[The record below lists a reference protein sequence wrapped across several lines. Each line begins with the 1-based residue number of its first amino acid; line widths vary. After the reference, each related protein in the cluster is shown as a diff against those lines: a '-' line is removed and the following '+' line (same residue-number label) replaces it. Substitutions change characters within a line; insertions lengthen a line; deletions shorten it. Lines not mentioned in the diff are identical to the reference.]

1 MKVFKNYFTRILA
14 LVLMMAVL
22 LPFAPALAET
32 YSAAV
37 TAKSMRVYKNPYL
50 TGASTT
56 LSKYTVVR
64 VTDTQDGVAKMTYKG
79 VTIYGKLESLTA
91 VEEMAVKATVTKN
104 TRVYEKASTSSR
116 STVLKAGTEVYV
128 LAVNG
133 SAAMIEKNGVV
144 GYTYTSCL
152 KLEKNDFDTD
162 DEIGGGMEE
171 GGNTGSK
178 IEYSGSSVVI
188 EDIAAVVDVNS
199 MSVYKSASTSSKKL
213 GTLSYGQAVTVR
225 AYNSKWAYIELKGK
239 FGFCKLSSLIRA
251 NAYTEEEENPFDEP
265 ATGNPALDNAVPA
278 TVTAASVKV
287 YASPS
292 TSSKKLGTLQ
302 KGIQVN
308 VIKYNKTWAYIE
320 FSGTYG
326 YCSIKALTRNSDM
339 NPDDLPESSQEQI
352 DAAGAILG
360 VATVVTATAPM
371 YEKADTSSTS
381 TTLAMG
387 TSVNVHKYNN
397 TWAYCSVDQK
407 LGYIQLKYLSP
418 DNYAAL
424 ESGDS
429 GAAITSMEKALLNLG
444 YYDGNPGT
452 SYNADTVTAI
462 ERFQEACGM
471 TVTGMADV
479 NTLRV
484 LYAGHAP
491 VSPIL
496 NVTLKTGDENT
507 NVKRMQDRLYSLGY
521 YSKSSSVDGEF
532 GSNTAAA
539 VKLFQ
544 TAAGLSATGTANP
557 ETLKALYN
565 EKAPTLPSGKTPAD
579 GSNAQTGTATGSG
592 GNGNTTTMPSEL
604 ASSTST
610 YSSSSTNA
618 QKLEYVIY
626 VGQNQL
632 GKKYV
637 FATSGPNTFDCSGFT
652 KYCFGKIGKS
662 LPHSAK
668 SQGYNESTGTK
679 ILDAVDLVRGDL
691 VFFNTSSD
699 SDLCDHV
706 GIYLG
711 QQRFIHAGSGAGR
724 IVVSK
729 LNSSYY
735 SRVYSWGRRV
745 LNT

>member
-1 MKVFKNYFTRILA
+1 MKVFKNYFMRITA
-14 LVLMMAVL
+14 IVLMLAVL

-32 YSAAV
+32 YNAAV
-37 TAKSMRVYKNPYL
+37 TANSMRVYKNAYL
-50 TGASTT
+50 TGASTV
-56 LSKYTVVR
+56 LNKYTVVS
-64 VTDTQDGVAKMTYKG
+64 VLDSQEGVAKMKYRG
-79 VTIYGKLESLTA
+79 YIIYGRADALTP
-91 VEEMAVKATVTKN
+91 VEEMAVKATVIKT
-104 TRVYEKASTSSR
+104 TRVYERPSTASR
-116 STVLKAGTEVYV
+116 STILRAGTEVNI

-133 SAAMIEKNGVV
+133 QVAMIEKNGVV
-144 GYTYTSCL
+144 GYTFANCL
-152 KLEKNDFDTD
+152 ESEKNDFDQGG
-162 DEIGGGMEE
+162 EPGGGLDQEENE
-171 GGNTGSK
+171 GGK
-178 IEYSGSSVVI
+178 IEYTGNSVVI
-188 EDIAAVVDVNS
+188 ENIAAVVNVNRLN
-199 MSVYKSASTSSKKL
+199 VYKNTSSSASKL

-225 AYNSKWAYIELKGK
+225 AYNAKWAYIELNGR
-239 FGFCKLSSLIRA
+239 FGFCALSGLIRA
-251 NAYTEEEENPFDEP
+251 NSYTEEENNPFEEP
-265 ATGNPALDNAVPA
+265 STSNPALDNAIPA
-278 TVTAASVKV
+278 TVTAASLNV
-287 YASPS
+287 YSSPS

-308 VIKYNKTWAYIE
+308 VIKYNSTWAYIE

-326 YCSIKALTRNSDM
+326 YCGIKGLTRNSNVD
-339 NPDDLPESSQEQI
+339 PDDLPESSQEQI

-360 VATVVTATAPM
+360 IATVVTATAPM
-371 YEKADTSSTS
+371 YEKADTTSTS
-381 TTLAMG
+381 STLAMG

-397 TWAYCSVDQK
+397 VWAYCSVDSK

-429 GAAITSMEKALLNLG
+429 GAAVTSLEKALLNLG

-452 SYNADTVTAI
+452 SYNADTVTAV

-471 TVTGMADV
+471 TVTGMADI
-479 NTLRV
+479 NSLRV
-484 LYAGHAP
+484 LYAGYAP
-491 VSPIL
+491 VSPLL
-496 NVTLKTGDENT
+496 NLTLKSGDENT
-507 NVKRMQDRLYSLGY
+507 NVKRVQQRLYSLSY
-521 YSKSSSVDGEF
+521 YAKSSSVDGEF
-532 GSNTAAA
+532 GANTAAA
-539 VKLFQ
+539 IKLFQ
-544 TAAGLSATGTANP
+544 TAAGISANGIADP
-557 ETLKALYN
+557 ATLKALYN
-565 EKAPTLPSGKTPAD
+565 EKAPSLPSGKTPAD
-579 GSNAQTGTATGSG
+579 TSSSQTGTATGSG
-592 GNGNTTTMPSEL
+592 GNGNTTVMPSDL

-610 YSSSSTNA
+610 YSASSTNA

-668 SQGYNESTGTK
+668 NQGYNESTGTK

-711 QQRFIHAGSGAGR
+711 QQRFIHAGSGAGK

>member
-1 MKVFKNYFTRILA
+1 MKVFKNYLMRILA
-14 LVLMMAVL
+14 LVLMLAIL
-22 LPFAPALAET
+22 LPIAPALAESYT
-32 YSAAV
+32 AAV
-37 TAKSMRVYKNPYL
+37 TANSMRVYKNAFL

-56 LSKYTVVR
+56 LSKYTVVK
-64 VTDTQDGVAKMTYKG
+64 VLDTQDGVAKMSYRG
-79 VTIYGKLESLTA
+79 YVIYGDLDALTPI
-91 VEEMAVKATVTKN
+91 EEMAVKATVIKT
-104 TRVYEKASTSSR
+104 TRVYEKPSTASR
-116 STVLKAGTEVYV
+116 STILKAGTEVNL

-133 SAAMIEKNGVV
+133 AAAMIEKNGVV

-152 KLEKNDFDTD
+152 ETEKNDFDQD
-162 DEIGGGMEE
+162 GEIGGGLDQEQDN
-171 GGNTGSK
+171 GGK
-178 IEYSGSSVVI
+178 IEHSGSGVVI
-188 EDIAAVVDVNS
+188 ESIAAVVNVNS
-199 MSVYKSASTSSKKL
+199 MRVYKSASTSSKKL

-225 AYNSKWAYIELKGK
+225 AYNAKWAYIELNGR
-239 FGFCKLSSLIRA
+239 FGFCPLSSLIRA
-251 NAYTEEEENPFDEP
+251 NAYTEEEQNPFDEP
-265 ATGNPALDNAVPA
+265 ATGNPELDNAIPA

-484 LYAGHAP
+484 LYAGYAP
-491 VSPIL
+491 VSPLL
-496 NVTLKTGDENT
+496 NLTLKSGNEST
-507 NVKRMQDRLYSLGY
+507 NVKRMQQRLYSLGY
-521 YSKSSSVDGEF
+521 YAKSSSVDGEF
-532 GSNTAAA
+532 GTNTAAA

-544 TAAGLSATGTANP
+544 NAAGITATGIADP
-557 ETLKALYN
+557 ATLKALYN
-565 EKAPTLPSGKTPAD
+565 ESAPTLPSGKTPAD
-579 GSNAQTGTATGSG
+579 GSNSQTGSATGSG
-592 GNGNTTTMPSEL
+592 GNGNTTVMPSDL
-604 ASSTST
+604 ASSTSS

-668 SQGYNESTGTK
+668 NQGYNESTGTK

-711 QQRFIHAGSGAGR
+711 QQRFIHAGSGAGK